1 MASAVTQSRT
11 PRKKAATPSKK
22 ASGAG
27 DPSTV
32 DRSRMI
38 AEAAYY
44 LAEQRGFSGGDPVQ
58 DWLDAEAI
66 IDQMQT
72 PKATGRKTKAK

>member
-11 PRKKAATPSKK
+11 PKKKTAAPRKKASD
-22 ASGAG
+22 AG
-27 DPSTV
+27 DPPRV

-58 DWLDAEAI
+58 DWLDAELI
-66 IDQMQT
+66 IDQMQA
-72 PKATGRKTKAK
+72 PKATRRRTKSK